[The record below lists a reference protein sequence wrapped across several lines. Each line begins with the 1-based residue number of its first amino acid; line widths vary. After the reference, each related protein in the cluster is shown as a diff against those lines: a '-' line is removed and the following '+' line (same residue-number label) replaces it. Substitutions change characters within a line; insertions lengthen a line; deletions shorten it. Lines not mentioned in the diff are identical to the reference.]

1 MSALSIQPT
10 FPIFTETDGL
20 PLENGYIWIGAANLD
35 PQGNPIN
42 VYWDAAL
49 TIAAP
54 QPIRTLNGYPSRSG
68 TPARLYVNSDYSIRV
83 QNSKGSVVY
92 SAPQATE
99 RVSSNLVTFV
109 QTGSGAVE
117 RTVEDKLRE
126 TVSVLD
132 FGADPT
138 GVANSSSA
146 FAAALAA
153 SDFVYVP
160 EGTYTASFE
169 LVGNK
174 IIEGA
179 GNSSVITAPT
189 GSAAVIYCNITS
201 YYQAVRNLKI
211 NGNDR
216 ASKGLYFGT
225 GNQAQHAFAVFEN
238 LDIVS
243 CSSGFD
249 FDRASYFEINNCVI
263 SYCDTGVGGEVLASA
278 VKDSVI
284 FACDNAVDI
293 ANSSYVTFDLCTLF
307 TEINQVPG
315 NLGLAETLAKVIDSH
330 HIYFRNC
337 DFEPQTQVTTAQV
350 LLSSSS
356 SVLTDVVFDN
366 CWFLQDFNA
375 ARNAD
380 CVRLTGSSVSRVY
393 FNNTQMM
400 VVAVPTYAHINIQSS
415 ASTYVSIN
423 NSYFQTAYSS
433 ASTSALVILN
443 PNSAFVEKLTS
454 ATSDSVLRGVAIT
467 NTNSILAN
475 GAGPA
480 FRITDTSGSTGI
492 TFDSASFANDCAI
505 GLRAGTRELGLN
517 AFGLTQV
524 SVGNGAFFPTT
535 DNTKFLGLSANRWSV
550 VYAGTGTI
558 NTSDEREKQDIAPLD
573 AAEKRV
579 AVALKGLVKKFKFK
593 DAVQVK
599 GDGARIHIGVIAQEV
614 ISAFE
619 SEGLDP
625 MRYAIVCYD
634 EWKESPEIRLPIFD
648 DEGKPT
654 GETKVAQ
661 PYRPAGN
668 RYGVRYEELLAFIIF
683 AS

>member
-1 MSALSIQPT
+1 M
-10 FPIFTETDGL
+10 
-20 PLENGYIWIGAANLD
+20 
-35 PQGNPIN
+35 
-42 VYWDAAL
+42 AL
-49 TIAAP
+49 TKASFSMIDGAP
-54 QPIRTLNGYPSRSG
+54 AN
-68 TPARLYVNSDYSIRV
+68 
-83 QNSKGSVVY
+83 
-92 SAPQATE
+92 
-99 RVSSNLVTFV
+99 
-109 QTGSGAVE
+109 
-117 RTVEDKLRE
+117 
-126 TVSVLD
+126 VLD

-138 GVANSSSA
+138 GMADSSSA

-153 SDFVYVP
+153 SSNVYVP
-160 EGTYTASFE
+160 EGTYKASFQ
-169 LVGNK
+169 LIGNK
-174 IIEGA
+174 VIEGA
-179 GNSSVITAPT
+179 GNGSVITAPT
-189 GSAAVIYCNITS
+189 GAAAVIYCNITS

-263 SYCDTGVGGEVLASA
+263 SYCDTGVGGEVLGSA

-293 ANSSYVTFDLCTLF
+293 ANSSYVTFDICTLF

-315 NLGLAETLAKVIDSH
+315 NLGYAETIAKVTDSH
-330 HIYFRNC
+330 HVYFRNC
-337 DFEPQTQVTTAQV
+337 NFEPQTQVTTAQV

-356 SVLTDVVFDN
+356 SDLTDVVFDN
-366 CWFLQDFNA
+366 CWFLQDIAA

-400 VVAVPTYAHINIQSS
+400 IVAVPTYAHINIQSS

-433 ASTSALVILN
+433 ASTNPLVVLN

-475 GAGPA
+475 GPGPA
-480 FRITDTSGSTGI
+480 FRITNTSGNTGI

-505 GLRAGTRELGLN
+505 GLRPGTRELGLN
-517 AFGLTQV
+517 AFGVSQV
-524 SVGNGAFFPTT
+524 SVGSNYLIPTT
-535 DNTKFLGLSANRWSV
+535 DNTKSLGLGAARWSV

-558 NTSDEREKQDIAPLD
+558 NTSDEREKQDIQPLD

-579 AVALKGLVKKFKFK
+579 AVALKGLVKKFRFK
-593 DAVQVK
+593 DAVQTK
-599 GDGARIHIGVIAQEV
+599 GDSARIHVGVVAQEV
-614 ISAFE
+614 MAAFQA
-619 SEGLDP
+619 EGLDP
-625 MRYAIVCYD
+625 MRYAIVCHD
-634 EWKESPEIRLPIFD
+634 EWEELPEVALPVLD
-648 DEGKPT
+648 TEGNPT
-654 GETKVAQ
+654 GETKVAE

-668 RYGVRYEELLAFIIF
+668 RFGIRYDELLAFII
-683 AS
+683 AAI